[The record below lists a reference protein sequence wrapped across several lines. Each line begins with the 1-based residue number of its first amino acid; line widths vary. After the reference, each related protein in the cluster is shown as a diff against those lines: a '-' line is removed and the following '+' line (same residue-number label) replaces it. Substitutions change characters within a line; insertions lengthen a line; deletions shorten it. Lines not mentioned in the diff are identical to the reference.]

1 MRDGETPI
9 DFCETSKGETPCQRP
24 GERPCISMSARVRLA
39 MRTYRYMLMRAAVGD
54 FREPTCTCIPAYSGG
69 DNGRLVAVDG
79 AMRDPACF
87 GAMGEPWAQPGAQD
101 CGDEADPMRRVVD
114 SYAARNLLK
123 VMTLGLVA
131 AR

>member
-1 MRDGETPI
+1 
-9 DFCETSKGETPCQRP
+9 
-24 GERPCISMSARVRLA
+24 MSARVRLA
-39 MRTYRYMLMRAAVGD
+39 VRTYRYMLMRAAVGD

-114 SYAARNLLK
+114 SYAARNLLR
-123 VMTLGLVA
+123 VTAMAFA
-131 AR
+131 AG